1 MGSNI
6 DLRKYQDVDDL
17 QDAFGKLLSGKSGYR
32 PIIERRVDPIVCTG
46 CKLVVE
52 GTKNFCPQCGS
63 KLEKKPTSIKCKE
76 CNELYDGDELF
87 CAHCG
92 KKRE

>member
-1 MGSNI
+1 MDGR
-6 DLRKYQDVDDL
+6 DLRKYQEGDEL
-17 QDAFGKLLSGKSGYR
+17 QDAFGKLLSGKSGYK
-32 PIIERRVDPIVCTG
+32 PIIERRIDPIVCNN

-63 KLEKKPTSIKCKE
+63 KLEKKPTSKKCNE
-76 CNELYDGDELF
+76 CNELFDGEEFF